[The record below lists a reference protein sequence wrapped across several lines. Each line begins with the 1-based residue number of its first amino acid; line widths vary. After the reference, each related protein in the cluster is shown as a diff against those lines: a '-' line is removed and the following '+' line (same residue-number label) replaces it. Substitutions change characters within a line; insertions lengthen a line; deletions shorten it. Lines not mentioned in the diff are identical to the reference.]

1 MNELI
6 AACPLVIGVLI
17 RIWEVDPALI
27 EAGTAVAWGAWRTR
41 LLELDEPSVA
51 YPFDMV
57 VSNLLVVWVCRLSAN
72 KSN

>member
-17 RIWEVDPALI
+17 RIWGVAPAPI
-27 EAGTAVAWGAWRTR
+27 EAGMAVAWGAWHTR
-41 LLELDEPSVA
+41 LLESVDPSVA

-57 VSNLLVVWVCRLSAN
+57 VR
-72 KSN
+72 KSFGGGGYVDCPKIN